1 MYRILVLNGGGIKCY
16 LTLEVLK
23 YIEEASGKKLYD
35 MFDLVVGTSA
45 GAFVGSL
52 LDTLPAWYISNL
64 IKNIYRK
71 PLFTPNS
78 YSVNGLLKTRYNTKI
93 KEASIRKLLDSK
105 TSFKNFDFAA
115 VSYDIKHQTPVIF
128 NTLET
133 QLDEQ
138 YLITK
143 DFNISDAVIASSAA
157 PIFWDPHKYQHMVL
171 IDGGIYCNNPT
182 NVAIKLALNKNIR
195 LEDLAIVNIGTGVLT
210 RKYNFLEGHNMFKWI
225 LPLLNISMGAQSTLS
240 NMVYSNEELKY
251 YNLDIALKNAS
262 DDIDDIS
269 NENLNNLNLDAK
281 LLIEKHKNTIDII
294 LKTF

>member
-23 YIEEASGKKLYD
+23 YIEKTSGKTLYD

-45 GAFVGSL
+45 GAFIGTL

-78 YSVNGLLKTRYNTKI
+78 YSVNGLLKTKYNTKI
-93 KEASIRKLLDSK
+93 KEACIHELLKNK
-105 TSFKNFDFAA
+105 TSFKNLDFAA
-115 VSYDIKHQTPVIF
+115 VSYDIRNQTPVIF

-133 QLDEQ
+133 EINEQ
-138 YLITK
+138 YLLTK
-143 DFNISDAVIASSAA
+143 HFNISDAIIASSAA
-157 PIFWDPHKYQHMVL
+157 PIFWDPYLYKDMIL

-182 NVAIKLALNKNIR
+182 NIALKLALNKNIK
-195 LEDLAIVNIGTGVLT
+195 LEDLAIVNIGTGILT
-210 RKYNFLEGHNMFKWI
+210 RKYNFLEGHSMFKWL
-225 LPLLNISMGAQSTLS
+225 LPLLNISMGAQSTLN
-240 NMVYSNEELKY
+240 NMIYSNEELKY

-269 NENLNNLNLDAK
+269 NKNLANLALDAE
-281 LLIEKHKNTIDII
+281 LLIEKHRDILNTILI
-294 LKTF
+294 TF